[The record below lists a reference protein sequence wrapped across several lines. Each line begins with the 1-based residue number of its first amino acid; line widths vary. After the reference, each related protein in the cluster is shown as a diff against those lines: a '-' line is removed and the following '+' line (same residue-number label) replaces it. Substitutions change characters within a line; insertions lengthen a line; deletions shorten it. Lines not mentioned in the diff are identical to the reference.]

1 MEPQIRR
8 SCLILP
14 AHVKRFVDK
23 AHTRCADA
31 VCLDLEDA
39 VAPHQKAEAR
49 ACLRDAIPSVGQ
61 NGADVVVR
69 VNNDWNLIF
78 DDLDAAVVPGV
89 SCIKIPKVESA
100 AEVHAIDRLIEDR
113 ERRQGMPP
121 RAITLAVSLESANAL
136 LRDEEIAAAS
146 PRVAY
151 ISSASED
158 FATDMEIELT
168 DEGWELFWGK
178 ARLVL
183 VARVH
188 NIQALGMIGRVSDY
202 TDLETFRQSAL
213 RGRRLG
219 FRGASCIHP
228 DQVKILNEV
237 FTPSA
242 AEVERAQR
250 IVDAGRRAD
259 ATGHGAFGVGGQMAD
274 IPTVQRAE
282 RLLRRAA
289 LIAERDRR
297 AGTRP

>member
-1 MEPQIRR
+1 MEPIIRR

-14 AHVKRFVDK
+14 AHSKRFVDK
-23 AHTRCADA
+23 AYTRGADA
-31 VCLDLEDA
+31 YCLDLEDS

-49 ACLRDAIPSVGQ
+49 ACLREAIPSVARS
-61 NGADVVVR
+61 GADIAVR
-69 VNNDWNLIF
+69 VNNDWNLLF

-89 SCIKIPKVESA
+89 HCIKVPKVESA

-113 ERRQGMPP
+113 ERRQGMPVGSVHM
-121 RAITLAVSLESANAL
+121 AVALESAHAL
-136 LRDEEIAAAS
+136 LHDEEIASAS
-146 PRVAY
+146 PRIRF

-168 DEGWELFWGK
+168 DDGWELFWGK

-188 NIQALGMIGRVSDY
+188 NIEALGMIGRVSDY

-213 RGRRLG
+213 RGKRLG
-219 FRGASCIHP
+219 FRGANCIHP
-228 DQVKILNEV
+228 AQVKVLNEV

-242 AEVERAQR
+242 AEIARAQR
-250 IVDAGRRAD
+250 IVDEGRKAE
-259 ATGHGAFGVGGQMAD
+259 ALGQGAFGVGGQMAD

-282 RLLRRAA
+282 RLLKRAA
-289 LIAERDRR
+289 LIAERERR
-297 AGTRP
+297 AARAA